1 MTAKFSPDHHLKFLL
16 GAALL
21 AKLSQDKTPLTQ
33 ARDATGQLLACG
45 TARHIAADQA
55 LSR

>member
-1 MTAKFSPDHHLKFLL
+1 MWL